1 MGPLA
6 SFVYQP
12 SVIFRGDYIHAG
24 WEMTLTNP
32 IFGVGMDSYG
42 DWYREARGEIS
53 TLRTGPDR
61 VANTAHNIFLDIS
74 SNGGVLLGAA
84 YVALIIFAL
93 YSGIKVLGTN
103 FRSNSYFKVIFAVW
117 VAYQVQA
124 LVSINQ
130 IGVGVWGWMFSG
142 VLIGISLL
150 AKEIDSKSPEKK
162 YAVRRRESRAQ
173 NISARQLLVGVLGL
187 AFGMTLSAIPLNA
200 DMRYRAASDKGDLAE
215 MRAATSLLGST
226 EFHRELVLDF
236 AMRNNL
242 APEIKDLAEELVR
255 DYPRSFF
262 GWRVLSVASLNT
274 DELRFQ
280 ALERARAL
288 DPFNPDLR

>member
-1 MGPLA
+1 
-6 SFVYQP
+6 
-12 SVIFRGDYIHAG
+12 
-24 WEMTLTNP
+24 
-32 IFGVGMDSYG
+32 
-42 DWYREARGEIS
+42 
-53 TLRTGPDR
+53 
-61 VANTAHNIFLDIS
+61 
-74 SNGGVLLGAA
+74 
-84 YVALIIFAL
+84 
-93 YSGIKVLGTN
+93 
-103 FRSNSYFKVIFAVW
+103 VIFAVW

-150 AKEIDSKSPEKK
+150 VKEVDSKTPEKK

-187 AFGMTLSAIPLNA
+187 AIGMTLSAIPLNA
-200 DMRYRAASDKGDLAE
+200 DMRYRAASDKGNLVE